1 MGTHMSERYNLHDK
15 SRAAPGG
22 GTLRSNRPLLALRAA
37 RPDCFRSPAGQNAP
51 QDRFV
56 SPASS
61 PVRLNQT
68 QRHPTGASVFGA
80 GGGTLRSNRPLLAL
94 RAARPDCFRSPAGQN
109 APQDRFVSPA
119 SSPVRLNQT
128 QRHPTGAS
136 VFGAGGGTL
145 RSNRPLLALRA
156 ARPDCFRSPAG
167 QNAPQD
173 RFVSPA
179 SSPVRLNQ
187 TQRHPTGAS
196 VFGAGGG
203 TRTHTVLLPTD
214 FESVTSA
221 NSITPAN
228 MFKFC
233 TYISLTHFLNGFKRE
248 NHIILK
254 I

>member
-1 MGTHMSERYNLHDK
+1 MGTHMSERYSLHDK

-37 RPDCFRSPAGQNAP
+37 RPDCFRFPAGQNAP

-56 SPASS
+56 PPASS

-68 QRHPTGASVFGA
+68 QRHPMGASVFGA
-80 GGGTLRSNRPLLAL
+80 GGGTLRSSRPLLAL

-109 APQDRFVSPA
+109 APQDRFVP
-119 SSPVRLNQT
+119 
-128 QRHPTGAS
+128 
-136 VFGAGGGTL
+136 
-145 RSNRPLLALRA
+145 
-156 ARPDCFRSPAG
+156 
-167 QNAPQD
+167 
-173 RFVSPA
+173 PA

>member
-1 MGTHMSERYNLHDK
+1 MPKDK
-15 SRAAPGG
+15 AIAIATDKCSREKHS
-22 GTLRSNRPLLALRAA
+22 TQ
-37 RPDCFRSPAGQNAP
+37 CT
-51 QDRFV
+51 
-56 SPASS
+56 SS
-61 PVRLNQT
+61 PWSNEKIAINKKQVSSQLLKCCKNT
-68 QRHPTGASVFGA
+68 RH
-80 GGGTLRSNRPLLAL
+80 
-94 RAARPDCFRSPAGQN
+94 
-109 APQDRFVSPA
+109 
-119 SSPVRLNQT
+119 
-128 QRHPTGAS
+128 
-136 VFGAGGGTL
+136 GAGGGTL

>member
-1 MGTHMSERYNLHDK
+1 MAKKVEGYIKLQI
-15 SRAAPGG
+15 
-22 GTLRSNRPLLALRAA
+22 
-37 RPDCFRSPAGQNAP
+37 PAGKATPAP
-51 QDRFV
+51 PV
-56 SPASS
+56 GPA
-61 PVRLNQT
+61 LGQ
-68 QRHPTGASVFGA
+68 HGA
-80 GGGTLRSNRPLLAL
+80 
-94 RAARPDCFRSPAGQN
+94 
-109 APQDRFVSPA
+109 
-119 SSPVRLNQT
+119 
-128 QRHPTGAS
+128 
-136 VFGAGGGTL
+136 L

>member
-1 MGTHMSERYNLHDK
+1 MPKDK
-15 SRAAPGG
+15 AIAIATDKCSREKHSTQSTSPPW
-22 GTLRSNRPLLALRAA
+22 SNEKIAINKK
-37 RPDCFRSPAGQNAP
+37 Q
-51 QDRFV
+51 V
-56 SPASS
+56 SSQ
-61 PVRLNQT
+61 LFKCCKNT
-68 QRHPTGASVFGA
+68 RH
-80 GGGTLRSNRPLLAL
+80 
-94 RAARPDCFRSPAGQN
+94 
-109 APQDRFVSPA
+109 
-119 SSPVRLNQT
+119 
-128 QRHPTGAS
+128 
-136 VFGAGGGTL
+136 GAGGGTL

>member
-1 MGTHMSERYNLHDK
+1 MPRDK
-15 SRAAPGG
+15 AIAIATDKCSREKHSTQSTSPPW
-22 GTLRSNRPLLALRAA
+22 SNEKIAINKKQVSSQLLK
-37 RPDCFRSPAGQNAP
+37 CCKN
-51 QDRFV
+51 
-56 SPASS
+56 
-61 PVRLNQT
+61 T
-68 QRHPTGASVFGA
+68 RH
-80 GGGTLRSNRPLLAL
+80 
-94 RAARPDCFRSPAGQN
+94 
-109 APQDRFVSPA
+109 
-119 SSPVRLNQT
+119 
-128 QRHPTGAS
+128 
-136 VFGAGGGTL
+136 GAGGGTL

-233 TYISLTHFLNGFKRE
+233 TYISLTHFLNEFKRE